1 MRKAG
6 APNHQLAPSEAN
18 ANALAPRVRIEDIAR
33 PSLLDD
39 ERGNRVSLPT
49 DHPEWRPD
57 VLSLSNR
64 AKALL
69 ERIKPFLIRVMTFWD
84 HRATR
89 MELDDLTLEIDAS
102 GSYRTI

>member
-1 MRKAG
+1 MRKSVTP
-6 APNHQLAPSEAN
+6 APLATTDPRTA
-18 ANALAPRVRIEDIAR
+18 ALAPRVRVEDIAR

-57 VLSLSNR
+57 ILSLSNR

-69 ERIKPFLIRVMTFWD
+69 ARIKPFVIRVMTFWD
-84 HRATR
+84 HRATT
-89 MELDDLTLEIDAS
+89 MELDNITLEVDAS